1 MKDALLVPDLAQERW
16 PSMDRYAA
24 EIGRRIPGLHQADEA
39 RTLTGP
45 RYWARYV
52 RYPRALR
59 RLRPDLVH
67 VADHS
72 YAHCLS
78 AFPGVPSVVTIH
90 DLFPLHVMAEGGR
103 GARSLLRDTL
113 LRWVVGW
120 VRRAS
125 LWLAISE
132 FTAQEALRYL
142 DLRADRVRVVPLGV
156 DQRFGTAPPEAAVA
170 QRRRGWIGAEATR
183 RTYVVLHVGN
193 CSPRKNVEAA
203 IGAVGVLRRGGLDA
217 RLVQIGGRFGAS
229 HRRAMDRAG
238 VATQVRQEESVAEES
253 LITANHPADALVFP
267 STYEGF
273 GLPALEAQAAGLP
286 VVTSGAGGLAQ
297 AVGEAALIAAPDPD
311 ALAAGLARVLTEA
324 ATRTTFVQRG
334 LLHART
340 MTWDATAA
348 GTRAAYEELLS
359 TTHHPQ
365 PTT

>member
-1 MKDALLVPDLAQERW
+1 MKDALLVPDLALERW
-16 PSMDRYAA
+16 PSMDRYAT
-24 EIGRRIPGLHQADEA
+24 EIGRRIPGLRQVEDA

-59 RLRPDLVH
+59 KHRPELVH

-103 GARSLLRDTL
+103 SARTLVRDLL
-113 LRWVVGW
+113 LRWVVDW
-120 VRRAS
+120 VRRAGM
-125 LWLAISE
+125 WLAISE
-132 FTAQEALRYL
+132 FTAQEALRH
-142 DLRADRVRVVPLGV
+142 LRLPADRVRVVPLGV
-156 DQRFGTAPPEAAVA
+156 DQRFGTAPPESAVA
-170 QRRRGWIGAEATR
+170 ERRRGWLGAAATGK
-183 RTYVVLHVGN
+183 TYVVLHVGN

-203 IGAVGVLRRGGLDA
+203 IGAVGILRRGGLDA
-217 RLVQIGGRFGAS
+217 RLVQVGGRFEAS
-229 HRRAMDRAG
+229 HRKAMDQAG
-238 VATQVRQEESVAEES
+238 IANLVRQEESVTEES
-253 LITANHPADALVFP
+253 LITAYHAADALAFP

-311 ALAAGLARVLTEA
+311 ALAAGLARVLTEP

-340 MTWDATAA
+340 MTWDATAT
-348 GTRAAYEELLS
+348 GTRAAYEELLA